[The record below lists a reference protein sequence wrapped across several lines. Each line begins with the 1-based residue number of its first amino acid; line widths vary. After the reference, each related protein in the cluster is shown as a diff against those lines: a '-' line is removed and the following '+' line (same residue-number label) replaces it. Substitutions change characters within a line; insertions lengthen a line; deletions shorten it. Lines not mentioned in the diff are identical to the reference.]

1 MYNNKSIYFLK
12 INERL
17 CSKSLKSNNIKLD
30 CETLSMKSK
39 DYR

>member
-1 MYNNKSIYFLK
+1 MYNDKSIYFLK

-17 CSKSLKSNNIKLD
+17 CFKLLKSNNIKLD
-30 CETLSMKSK
+30 CKTPSMKSK